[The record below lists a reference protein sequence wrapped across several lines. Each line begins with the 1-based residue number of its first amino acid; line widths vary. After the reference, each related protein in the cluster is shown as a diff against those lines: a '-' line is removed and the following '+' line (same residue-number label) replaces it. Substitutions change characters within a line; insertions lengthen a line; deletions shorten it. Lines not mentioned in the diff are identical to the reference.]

1 MERVL
6 GVALQARVLG
16 AEVAQLVRE
25 LQRSESSRQ
34 HELNAQIPTCEGTA
48 GHTRGAGR
56 DAWGTYHLH
65 GPVRVAQ
72 ERCADDR
79 IVGWQGEVGAPDGGD
94 RIPQRL
100 RVRRAAV
107 RMLCVSSM

>member
-25 LQRSESSRQ
+25 
-34 HELNAQIPTCEGTA
+34 
-48 GHTRGAGR
+48 
-56 DAWGTYHLH
+56 LH